1 MRRKYLDENPSL
13 PPIAIIPPNPPLVKG
28 GRGDLSSGMG
38 GVKRAVYSKAKALP
52 YGYLFL
58 ILIIFLSCAKEPH
71 IFKKSKFLM
80 DTVVTVTAVGDK
92 KVVEKAIDEV
102 FLEIERLENLMSGF
116 KEGSDVDRINKSAGI
131 GPVKVDRDVIN
142 VIAKAKEIS
151 EMTGG
156 AFDITIGP
164 LSKLWG
170 FGEKKEYIPQED
182 DIKKLLP
189 FIDYRQISVDESK
202 SEVFLNKNGMMIDLG
217 GIAKGYAADRGVE
230 ILKNMGIKAGIVA
243 VSGDIRTF
251 GKRPDGKSWHIGI
264 KHPRESEKAL
274 TAIDLEDS
282 SISTSGDYERFF
294 IKDRIRYNH
303 ILNPKSGYPAGGC
316 QSVTIISKEGILVD
330 ALATGVF
337 VMGHEKG
344 MEFIES
350 NKLIEGIIVD
360 SKGEVK
366 VSSGLRGKVGL

>member
-1 MRRKYLDENPSL
+1 MHKDFSAKIMSNVKAQSSNYFDIWILKFGFNKIRLGL
-13 PPIAIIPPNPPLVKG
+13 FIIPV
-28 GRGDLSSGMG
+28 
-38 GVKRAVYSKAKALP
+38 
-52 YGYLFL
+52 L
-58 ILIIFLSCAKEPH
+58 ILLILSCAKEPP

-80 DTVVTVTAVGDK
+80 DTVVTITAVGTKDE
-92 KVVEKAIDEV
+92 VEKVIDAT
-102 FLEIERLENLMSGF
+102 FSEIERLENLMSGF

-151 EMTGG
+151 EITGG

-170 FGEKKEYIPQED
+170 FGVKKEYIPQED

-189 FIDYRQISVDESK
+189 LIDYRQISVDESK

-251 GKRPDGKSWHIGI
+251 GKRPDGKAWHIGI
-264 KHPRESEKAL
+264 KHPRESEKVL

-294 IKDRIRYNH
+294 IKDRRRYNH
-303 ILNPKSGYPAGGC
+303 ILNPKSGYPATGC

-337 VMGHEKG
+337 VLGTEKG

-350 NKLIEGIIVD
+350 NKSIEGIIVD